1 MSLSIPQQIKYRS
14 DEQKQ
19 PSILSPR
26 SVNNISDDDE
36 NSNDIHIRR
45 KHLSPRQQIPSS
57 STMKYASNG
66 VLLRTKQQHSTNI
79 LQTSPN
85 DIGKNIKRYSLDQYQ
100 QQIPESNIYRS
111 SMAIISSQ
119 NPANQNVSLSHKQI
133 REESNNDLQR
143 TRVRKNIYRIFI
155 KNKCCFDRHVK

>member
-1 MSLSIPQQIKYRS
+1 MSLTIPQQIKHRS

-26 SVNNISDDDE
+26 SVNNTSDDDE

-45 KHLSPRQQIPSS
+45 KRQQIPSS

-85 DIGKNIKRYSLDQYQ
+85 DIGKKIKRYSLDQYQ

-119 NPANQNVSLSHKQI
+119 NSANQNVSFSHKQI

-143 TRVRKNIYRIFI
+143 TKVRKNIDRIFI
-155 KNKCCFDRHVK
+155 KNKCWFDRHVK